1 MAKEST
7 LLLIE
12 HYKSYQERVNSGFI
26 TNKAVCDQIWLK
38 MTTKGYKFSTDQIQG
53 RWKSLC
59 RAYKNLKDHNNKSG
73 NDPKHYEYEN
83 ELDQV
88 FGDDPLISP
97 KVVSSSL
104 KRKKLSLDDFEKRG
118 QATLPGASTDQ
129 EEIQEPDRK
138 KSKKLGKSYS
148 NDVLGFLK
156 DFVNQQEH
164 KNEKEAERREKMH
177 DEKMSAMNKLID
189 AISKIN

>member
-1 MAKEST
+1 MWD
-7 LLLIE
+7 LI
-12 HYKSYQERVNSGFI
+12 
-26 TNKAVCDQIWLK
+26 CLK

-59 RAYKNLKDHNNKSG
+59 RAYKNVKDHNNKSG

-97 KVVSSSL
+97 KVVSL
-104 KRKKLSLDDFEKRG
+104 KKKKLSLDDFEKGG

-129 EEIQEPDRK
+129 EEILEPDRK
-138 KSKKLGKSYS
+138 KSKKLVKSYS

-156 DFVNQQEH
+156 DFVNQQEQ
-164 KNEKEAERREKMH
+164 KKEKEAERREKMH

-189 AISKIN
+189 AISKRN